1 MRYTPTLKLSTRLV
15 AFVTVIVIS
24 AMFILFIGGTLSF
37 KRIGQEY
44 LDHYLVG
51 IVDVVDKEMEDPDAA
66 YSMQRWMPKML
77 QASNIVEMKLSN
89 QTGIVY
95 RFKDTSP
102 QIDPNR
108 LYERSFILERNE
120 GYRIE
125 FKALP
130 PYIGYSYSME
140 AMWSITLAVALI
152 LFCLA
157 RGVRWLKEQLMGSE
171 ILEERGRMILAGQ
184 VETHA
189 KGDELEWPYTAS
201 EALDVLIEEL
211 QDARQE
217 RSRFDTFIRTHT
229 FLDKLT
235 GTANRV
241 LFDNKLESA
250 LHESGARGGVL
261 LIRIDEWEQVRDVN
275 DKQITDGFIIEVGE
289 VLSNIVQR
297 YPDVIFSRYYDADF
311 AVFIPH
317 QGAKDIGTL
326 AAQCLRQLDKL
337 TPPEPLDSDNWCH
350 IGVTMYTEGERHSQI
365 MDETETALKSAQL
378 ERINNWSRYPK
389 QNTNELD
396 RGSVRWRTLLD
407 KALLPENLVIF
418 AQRCYL
424 MPESGQA
431 NELHREIF
439 TRIQDP
445 DKGLLKSSRFMPAVE
460 QVGYQAQ
467 MDQSVLK
474 VLLKSLKESTQPLNY
489 SVNLNVTPFANK
501 QHFKWFRSELLQL
514 SAQHR
519 SQLAF
524 EFPEGHLIAHLDYMR
539 PVAKMLRGLGCKV
552 VVGQA
557 GRTIVSTHYIKDL
570 KVNYIK
576 LHRSLIKKI
585 DQRHENQLFVRSLIG
600 ACGDSPT
607 QVIAVGVETK
617 QEKNT
622 LIELGINGY
631 QGRYFDEEQQII
643 PLPNQAEK
651 AAKAESVVKVGR
663 RNRWRKSSS

>member
-15 AFVTVIVIS
+15 AFVTVSVIS

-89 QTGIVY
+89 KTGIVY
-95 RFKDTSP
+95 RFKDTAT

-130 PYIGYSYSME
+130 PYIGYSYSLE

-152 LFCLA
+152 IFCLA

-171 ILEERGRMILAGQ
+171 MLEERGRMLLAGQ
-184 VETHA
+184 VEAYA
-189 KGDELEWPYTAS
+189 KGDEREWPYTAS

-211 QDARQE
+211 KDARQE

-261 LIRIDEWEQVRDVN
+261 LVRIDEWEQVRDAN

-389 QNTNELD
+389 LNKNELD
-396 RGSVRWRTLLD
+396 IGSVRWRTLLD
-407 KALLPENLVIF
+407 KALLPDNLVIF

-424 MPESGQA
+424 MSETGQA
-431 NELHREIF
+431 NELHKEIF

-474 VLLKSLKESTQPLNY
+474 VLLKSLKESTQATHY

-539 PVAKMLRGLGCKV
+539 PVAKVLRGLGCKV

-651 AAKAESVVKVGR
+651 VAKAESVVKVGR

>member
-15 AFVTVIVIS
+15 AFVTVSVIS

-89 QTGIVY
+89 KTGIVY

-108 LYERSFILERNE
+108 LYEKSFVLERNE

-130 PYIGYSYSME
+130 PYIGYSYSLE

-152 LFCLA
+152 IFCLA

-171 ILEERGRMILAGQ
+171 MLEERGRMLLAGQ
-184 VETHA
+184 VEAHA
-189 KGDELEWPYTAS
+189 KGDEREWPYTAS

-261 LIRIDEWEQVRDVN
+261 LIRIDEWGQVRDVN

-297 YPDVIFSRYYDADF
+297 YPDVIFSRYYEADF

-317 QGAKDIGTL
+317 QGAKDIATL

-337 TPPEPLDSDNWCH
+337 TPPEPLESDNWCH

-389 QNTNELD
+389 SNKNELD

-445 DKGLLKSSRFMPAVE
+445 EKGLLKSSRFMPAVE

-474 VLLKSLKESTQPLNY
+474 VMLKLVKESTQPIHY
-489 SVNLNVTPFANK
+489 SINLNVTPFANK

-514 SAQHR
+514 SALHR
-519 SQLAF
+519 SLLAF

-539 PVAKMLRGLGCKV
+539 PVAKMLSGLGCTV
-552 VVGQA
+552 IVGQA

-631 QGRYFDEEQQII
+631 QGRYFEEEQQII
-643 PLPNQAEK
+643 PLPHQGEK
-651 AAKAESVVKVGR
+651 AVKTESVVKVGR
-663 RNRWRKSSS
+663 RNRWRKSSN

>member
-89 QTGIVY
+89 KTGIVY

-108 LYERSFILERNE
+108 LYEKSFILERNE

-130 PYIGYSYSME
+130 PYIGYNYSME
-140 AMWSITLAVALI
+140 AMWSITLAVALV

-184 VETHA
+184 VEPHA
-189 KGDELEWPYTAS
+189 KGDEREWPYTAS

-241 LFDNKLESA
+241 LFDNKLESV

-261 LIRIDEWEQVRDVN
+261 LIRIDEWEQVRDAN

-297 YPDVIFSRYYDADF
+297 YPDVIFSRYYEADF

-317 QGAKDIGTL
+317 QGAKDIATL
-326 AAQCLRQLDKL
+326 AGQCLRQLDKL
-337 TPPEPLDSDNWCH
+337 TPPEPLESDNWCH
-350 IGVTMYTEGERHSQI
+350 IGVTMYTEGDRHSQI

-389 QNTNELD
+389 QNKNELD

-424 MPESGQA
+424 MLESGQA

-439 TRIQDP
+439 TRIQDS

-474 VLLKSLKESTQPLNY
+474 VVLKSLKESTQPINY

-643 PLPNQAEK
+643 PLPNHVEK

>member
-89 QTGIVY
+89 KTGIVY

-108 LYERSFILERNE
+108 LYEKSFILERNE

-130 PYIGYSYSME
+130 PYIGYNYSME
-140 AMWSITLAVALI
+140 AMWSITLAVALV

-184 VETHA
+184 VEAHA
-189 KGDELEWPYTAS
+189 KGDEREWPYTAS

-261 LIRIDEWEQVRDVN
+261 LIRIDEWEQVSDAN

-297 YPDVIFSRYYDADF
+297 YPDVIFSRYYEADF

-317 QGAKDIGTL
+317 QGAKDIATL

-337 TPPEPLDSDNWCH
+337 TPPEPLESDNWCH

-389 QNTNELD
+389 ENKNELD

-439 TRIQDP
+439 ARIQDP

-474 VLLKSLKESTQPLNY
+474 VVLKSLKESTQPINY

-519 SQLAF
+519 SQLSF

>member
-89 QTGIVY
+89 STGIVY

-102 QIDPNR
+102 QIDSNR
-108 LYERSFILERNE
+108 LYERTFVLERNT
-120 GYRIE
+120 GYQIE

-152 LFCLA
+152 IFCLA
-157 RGVRWLKEQLMGSE
+157 RGVQWLKEQLMGSE
-171 ILEERGRMILAGQ
+171 MLEERGRMILAGQ
-184 VETHA
+184 VEAHA
-189 KGDELEWPYTAS
+189 KGDEREWPYTAS

-211 QDARQE
+211 KDARQE

-261 LIRIDEWEQVRDVN
+261 LIRIEEWEQVRDSN
-275 DKQITDGFIIEVGE
+275 DKQTTDAFIVEVGE

-317 QGAKDIGTL
+317 QGSKDIATL

-337 TPPEPLDSDNWCH
+337 TPPEPLDVDNWCH
-350 IGVTMYTEGERHSQI
+350 IGVTMYAEGERHSQI
-365 MDETETALKSAQL
+365 MDEAETALKSAQL

-389 QNTNELD
+389 LNKNELD

-407 KALLPENLVIF
+407 KALQPENLVIF
-418 AQRCYL
+418 AQQCYL
-424 MPESGQA
+424 MSNKGQPY
-431 NELHREIF
+431 ELHREIF
-439 TRIQDP
+439 ARIQDP
-445 DKGLLKSSRFMPAVE
+445 EKGLLKSSRFMPAVE

-467 MDQSVLK
+467 MDQSVLR
-474 VLLKSLKESTQPLNY
+474 VLLKSVKESSELMNY
-489 SVNLNVTPFANK
+489 SINLNVTPFASK

-514 SAQHR
+514 STQQRAH
-519 SQLAF
+519 LGF
-524 EFPEGHLIAHLDYMR
+524 EFPEGHVIAHLDYMR
-539 PVAKMLRGLGCKV
+539 PVAKMLSGLGCKMI
-552 VVGQA
+552 VGQA

-570 KVNYIK
+570 KVDFIK
-576 LHRSLIKKI
+576 LHRSLVKKI

-617 QEKNT
+617 HEKNT
-622 LIELGINGY
+622 LLELGIHGY
-631 QGRYFDEEQQII
+631 QGRLFDEERQII
-643 PLPNQAEK
+643 PVPQPSK
-651 AAKAESVVKVGR
+651 PQVKTESVVKVGR

>member
-317 QGAKDIGTL
+317 QGAKDIATL

-467 MDQSVLK
+467 MDLSVLK

-651 AAKAESVVKVGR
+651 VAKAESVVKVGR

>member
-1 MRYTPTLKLSTRLV
+1 MRYTPTLKLSTRLI

-89 QTGIVY
+89 KTGIVY

-102 QIDPNR
+102 QIAPSR
-108 LYERSFILERNE
+108 LYEKIFVLERNE

-130 PYIGYSYSME
+130 PYIGFSYSIE
-140 AMWSITLAVALI
+140 AMLSITLAVALV

-157 RGVRWLKEQLMGSE
+157 CGVRWLKEQLMGSE

-184 VETHA
+184 VEAHA
-189 KGDELEWPYTAS
+189 KGDEREWPYTAS
-201 EALDVLIEEL
+201 EALDVLIDEL

-217 RSRFDTFIRTHT
+217 RSRFDTFIRTYT

-250 LHESGARGGVL
+250 LQESGARGGVL
-261 LIRIDEWEQVRDVN
+261 LVRIDEWEQVRDAN
-275 DKQITDGFIIEVGE
+275 DKQTTDGFIIEVGK
-289 VLSNIVQR
+289 VLSNIVQH
-297 YPDVIFSRYYDADF
+297 YPDVMFSRYYDADF

-317 QGAKDIGTL
+317 QGVKDIATL

-337 TPPEPLDSDNWCH
+337 TPPEPLESDNWCH

-389 QNTNELD
+389 ESKNELH

-424 MPESGQA
+424 LRESGQVYEF
-431 NELHREIF
+431 NREIF
-439 TRIQDP
+439 TRIHDP

-460 QVGYQAQ
+460 QVGYQAR
-467 MDQSVLK
+467 MDKSVLK
-474 VLLKSLKESTQPLNY
+474 ILLKSLKESGRPTHY
-489 SVNLNVTPFANK
+489 SVNLNVTPFASK
-501 QHFKWFRSELLQL
+501 HHFKWFRSELLQL
-514 SAQHR
+514 SSQHR

-524 EFPEGHLIAHLDYMR
+524 EFKEGHLIAHLDYMR

-552 VVGQA
+552 VVCQA

-576 LHRSLIKKI
+576 LHRSLTKKI
-585 DQRHENQLFVRSLIG
+585 DKRHENQLFVRSLIG
-600 ACGDSPT
+600 TCGDSPT

-631 QGRYFDEEQQII
+631 QGRYFDDEQQII
-643 PLPNQAEK
+643 PLPNQNEK
-651 AAKAESVVKVGR
+651 AVRAESVVKVGR

>member
-184 VETHA
+184 VEAHA

-217 RSRFDTFIRTHT
+217 SSRFDTFIRTHT

-261 LIRIDEWEQVRDVN
+261 LIRIDEWEQVRDAN
-275 DKQITDGFIIEVGE
+275 DKQVTDGFIIEVGE

-431 NELHREIF
+431 NELHREMF

-651 AAKAESVVKVGR
+651 VAKAESVVKVGR